1 MKKYIFW
8 ADFGM
13 PIINMAT
20 TILTVFV
27 LVMYVF
33 CCSSCTTEEFEDK
46 VLSPDS
52 TTQKVA
58 EKVIEM
64 APAARA
70 ITISLPY
77 TVWGIFVIDIVSAVA
92 AVVVAARKKNL
103 VKES

>member
-1 MKKYIFW
+1 
-8 ADFGM
+8 M
-13 PIINMAT
+13 PVINLST

-33 CCSSCTTEEFEDK
+33 CCSSCSSEEFEDK

-58 EKVIEM
+58 EKVLEV

-70 ITISLPY
+70 ITVSLPY
-77 TVWGIFVIDIVSAVA
+77 TVWSVLAIDIITAAA
-92 AVVVAARKKNL
+92 AVVVAARKKD
-103 VKES
+103 K